1 MHEPSIPSP
10 CHTVSSQPY
19 LELTWIQFDTTSQ
32 SQVWADCPLASYLE
46 SGKYIDHNK
55 QNQTWCFKL
64 SNFHTKHFYLHKS
77 ISRVWFFGLNCSRLG
92 NLDCGCFGI
101 ITNSYP
107 RNLLLL
113 RHLIRV
119 IRKHDL
125 TNKKTMTITKTKG
138 KTFELQLGPRSD
150 CGSVGIIPN
159 HNPRDLLYLRHL
171 IRVMRRHDL
180 TNKNTMTITKT
191 K

>member
-1 MHEPSIPSP
+1 MHEPSIPAP

-32 SQVWADCPLASYLE
+32 SQVPDCPLASYLE

-119 IRKHDL
+119 IRKHDP
-125 TNKKTMTITKTKG
+125 TEKKTKTMTMTMTMITTMTKTN
-138 KTFELQLGPRSD
+138 TFREHLQRAILET
-150 CGSVGIIPN
+150 C
-159 HNPRDLLYLRHL
+159 DLWD
-171 IRVMRRHDL
+171 IWSEGWG
-180 TNKNTMTITKT
+180 NMTWPTKRQ
-191 K
+191 